1 MFKLFCCWQDSEICG
16 TNPFS
21 ARPLCG
27 LRSENMGE
35 NKSVPRKTANYGEV
49 VRFRVSADEKTA
61 LAAVSERERVPES
74 EVIRRLL
81 RAETGLFLPVADVDR
96 PAVEGLQE
104 QLRKIGGNLNQAVRA
119 MNAGRVGY
127 EPALAKSLAA
137 LLGMIQPMN
146 KRLAEI
152 ARPARARRSPDQ

>member
-1 MFKLFCCWQDSEICG
+1 M
-16 TNPFS
+16 
-21 ARPLCG
+21 
-27 LRSENMGE
+27 
-35 NKSVPRKTANYGEV
+35 PRQRVSYGEV

-61 LAAVSERERVPES
+61 LSAASEREGVPES

-81 RAETGLFLPVADVDR
+81 RAEVGLFLPVADVDR
-96 PAVEGLQE
+96 PAIKGLHE

-137 LLGMIQPMN
+137 LLGMVQPMN
-146 KRLAEI
+146 KRLAEM
-152 ARPARARRSPDQ
+152 ARPARARRSPDP

>member
-1 MFKLFCCWQDSEICG
+1 M
-16 TNPFS
+16 
-21 ARPLCG
+21 
-27 LRSENMGE
+27 
-35 NKSVPRKTANYGEV
+35 PRQGVSYAEV
-49 VRFRVSADEKTA
+49 VRFRVTADEKAA
-61 LAAVSERERVPES
+61 LAAVSAREGVPES

-96 PAVEGLQE
+96 PAIEGLHE

-137 LLGMIQPMN
+137 LLGMMQPMN
-146 KRLAEI
+146 DRLAAM
-152 ARPARARRSPDQ
+152 ARPARTRRGADR

>member
-1 MFKLFCCWQDSEICG
+1 MEQI
-16 TNPFS
+16 PF

-27 LRSENMGE
+27 LSLETWG
-35 NKSVPRKTANYGEV
+35 KTKTVPRQGVSYGEV
-49 VRFRVSADEKTA
+49 VRFRVSADEKAA
-61 LAAVSERERVPES
+61 LAAVSEREGVPES

-81 RAETGLFLPVADVDR
+81 RAQTGLFLPVANVDR
-96 PAVEGLQE
+96 PAIEGLQE

-137 LLGMIQPMN
+137 LLGMMQPMN
-146 KRLAEI
+146 NRLAAM

>member
-1 MFKLFCCWQDSEICG
+1 
-16 TNPFS
+16 
-21 ARPLCG
+21 
-27 LRSENMGE
+27 MGE
-35 NKSVPRKTANYGEV
+35 KQGVPLKTASYGEV
-49 VRFRVSADEKTA
+49 VRFRVTAEEKAA
-61 LAAVSERERVPES
+61 LAAVSAREGLPES

-96 PAVEGLQE
+96 PAVERLQE

-137 LLGMIQPMN
+137 LLGMMQPMN
-146 KRLAEI
+146 KRLADM
-152 ARPARARRSPDQ
+152 ARPARARRGTHQ

>member
-1 MFKLFCCWQDSEICG
+1 M
-16 TNPFS
+16 
-21 ARPLCG
+21 
-27 LRSENMGE
+27 
-35 NKSVPRKTANYGEV
+35 PRQGVSYGEV
-49 VRFRVSADEKTA
+49 VRFRISADEKAA
-61 LAAVSERERVPES
+61 LSAVSEREEVPES

-96 PAVEGLQE
+96 PSIEGLQE

-137 LLGMIQPMN
+137 LLGMMQPMN
-146 KRLAEI
+146 KRLAEM

>member
-1 MFKLFCCWQDSEICG
+1 
-16 TNPFS
+16 
-21 ARPLCG
+21 
-27 LRSENMGE
+27 
-35 NKSVPRKTANYGEV
+35 VPRRTTSYGEV
-49 VRFRVSADEKTA
+49 VRFRVSADEKAA
-61 LAAVSERERVPES
+61 LTAVSEREDVPES

-96 PAVEGLQE
+96 SAIEGLQE

-146 KRLAEI
+146 KRLAEM
-152 ARPARARRSPDQ
+152 ARPARARRSPDP

>member
-1 MFKLFCCWQDSEICG
+1 M
-16 TNPFS
+16 
-21 ARPLCG
+21 
-27 LRSENMGE
+27 
-35 NKSVPRKTANYGEV
+35 PRQGVSYGEV
-49 VRFRVSADEKTA
+49 VRFRVSADEKAA
-61 LAAVSERERVPES
+61 LVAISAREGVPES

-96 PAVEGLQE
+96 PAIEGLRE

-137 LLGMIQPMN
+137 LLGMMQPMN
-146 KRLAEI
+146 KRLAEM
-152 ARPARARRSPDQ
+152 ARPARMRRNSGQ